1 MKNWAIFILIIF
13 ALTGCRST
21 PFDGHAVI
29 DWVDFVKWDGIE
41 YDGIYSG
48 VLADEEYLGDK
59 IGTVKF
65 KVADNVTNPNYK
77 IRNGDASFHEKGTEI
92 YAIKGVPQF
101 IAVKSN
107 REINGYRVYY
117 SREDFDYKWHFKDM
131 PIEKVN
137 RIEVYLAY
145 QPEGPKKLVNLDNPD
160 EIKKFLQVLNEGESS
175 PNFQAN
181 MDKGDPIVYD
191 MVFYTDQPIAYKY
204 DLQFDG
210 ITYYWHPWDTA
221 ILSNGIGDFLPKQ

>member
-29 DWVDFVKWDGIE
+29 DWVDFLKWDGIE

-77 IRNGDASFHEKGTEI
+77 IRNGDAAFHEKGTEI

-101 IAVKSN
+101 IAVKSP
-107 REINGYRVYY
+107 RDIHGYRVYY
-117 SREDFDYKWHFKDM
+117 SRKDFDYKWHFKDM
-131 PIEKVN
+131 PMEKVN
-137 RIEVYLAY
+137 RIEIYLAY
-145 QPEGPKKLVNLDNPD
+145 QPEGPKKLVNIDNPE

-175 PNFQAN
+175 PNFQPN
-181 MDKGDPIVYD
+181 MDKGDPTVYD

-204 DLQFDG
+204 DLLFDG

>member
-77 IRNGDASFHEKGTEI
+77 IRNGDAAFHEKGTEI

-175 PNFQAN
+175 PNFQPN